1 MEEQCSW
8 IMMVINGQLNLL
20 GICIPKIDL
29 YFLKL
34 QRIQTEIL
42 TNLNIFNQCIL
53 QGGDP

>member
-1 MEEQCSW
+1 
-8 IMMVINGQLNLL
+8 MMVINGQLNLL